1 MKEERSIRILA
12 PVAGRITDI
21 QVKQK
26 EKVNAGDVI
35 STLSVNNVKNEIL
48 SETTGI
54 ISSINVNVG
63 DRVIATDT
71 LFEIASDE

>member
-1 MKEERSIRILA
+1 MRILA

-35 STLSVNNVKNEIL
+35 GTLSVNNVKNEIL

>member
-1 MKEERSIRILA
+1 MLA

-35 STLSVNNVKNEIL
+35 GTLSVNNVKNEIL

>member
-26 EKVNAGDVI
+26 EKVNACDVI
-35 STLSVNNVKNEIL
+35 GTLSVNNVKNEIL